1 MTNMRL
7 MAILIDY
14 LLQGERAV
22 VPSMHCRIR
31 RHRTGQNINGGV
43 DFSSREVN
51 FVSGVIV
58 QGQER
63 AFMLLHFVICHEH
76 YHELLS
82 PSRYHS
88 SMPNALRAMQGY
100 LIIHVH
106 RAISRTRSR
115 HFPL

>member
-1 MTNMRL
+1 MWR
-7 MAILIDY
+7 
-14 LLQGERAV
+14 RAV
-22 VPSMHCRIR
+22 PSLIHCRIK
-31 RHRTGQNINGGV
+31 RHRIGQNIDRGV
-43 DFSSREVN
+43 DISSMEVKFVREVT
-51 FVSGVIV
+51 V

-88 SMPNALRAMQGY
+88 SMPNALRAMHQY
-100 LIIHVH
+100 LIINVH
-106 RAISRTRSR
+106 RAMSRTRSR